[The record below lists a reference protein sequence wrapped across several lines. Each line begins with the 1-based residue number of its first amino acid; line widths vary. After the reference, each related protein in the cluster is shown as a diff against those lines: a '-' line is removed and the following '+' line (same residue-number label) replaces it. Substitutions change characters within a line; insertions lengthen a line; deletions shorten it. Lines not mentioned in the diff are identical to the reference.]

1 MHEIALRI
9 CEPHF
14 THNGYH
20 DCCVVAGI
28 NFSGTTI
35 SSPVSGGTEAMW
47 AALEINIALW
57 GMILCATMG
66 ASQQFLEMIY

>member
-1 MHEIALRI
+1 
-9 CEPHF
+9 
-14 THNGYH
+14 
-20 DCCVVAGI
+20 VVAGI
-28 NFSGTTI
+28 NFNGTTI